1 MLLRFRYDRT
11 RADDG
16 YCCDADFI
24 VVRQGIWIVS
34 IASEESALS
43 VLIGLARQIKRVF
56 FSDKTQQSFQFFLGY
71 AQRILRNRTLT
82 GAQENKQR
90 YDQAFFNV

>member
-1 MLLRFRYDRT
+1 MLLRFRYDRN

-16 YCCDADFI
+16 FRCDADFF
-24 VVRQGIWIVS
+24 VVLRGIWIVL

-71 AQRILRNRTLT
+71 A
-82 GAQENKQR
+82 
-90 YDQAFFNV
+90 